1 MPVATAVVLLALAAS
16 PAGAQTPAPDVAR
29 PDLAFSLGWLNVN
42 KGTLESYDDW
52 YNRSLQGAAIFGWHW
67 SPHLKT
73 EVEVSASTRARF
85 NTSELLYVS
94 GARLHVYSEHAF
106 STRRVTFAQLY
117 QFGENAWFHPHVAA
131 GLDLNWE
138 RIRRLD
144 REVYIFDG
152 PIRPNPLPP
161 GTFDRPVKTELH
173 ARPFAA
179 AGFKAYMTQRAFF
192 RTDMRLVIDRR
203 LEEVIFRFGMGVDF

>member
-1 MPVATAVVLLALAAS
+1 MPAVTAFVLIALAAS
-16 PAGAQTPAPDVAR
+16 PARAQDSPPDAAR
-29 PDLAFSLGWLNVN
+29 PDLTFSLGWLNVN

-52 YNRSLQGAAIFGWHW
+52 YNRSLQGSAIFGWHW

-85 NTSELLYVS
+85 NTSQLLYVT

-106 STRRVTFAQLY
+106 STRRVTLAQLY

-144 REVYIFDG
+144 REVYIFEG
-152 PIRPNPLPP
+152 PGRPIPEGL
-161 GTFDRPVKTELH
+161 FDRPQRTELH

-192 RTDMRLVIDRR
+192 RSDMRLVIDRR
-203 LEEVIFRFGMGVDF
+203 LEEVILRFGFGVDF